1 MNFWAWLL
9 KMPAEED
16 DWKSSELLKKEKA
29 ALQKEIDALH
39 KEVCHW
45 KSIALNFRKFHQ

>member
-1 MNFWAWLL
+1 MNFWAWLFNPQVF
-9 KMPAEED
+9 K
-16 DWKSSELLKKEKA
+16 KSSDEYE
-29 ALQKEIDALH
+29 KEIKELQEEIVKLE

>member
-1 MNFWAWLL
+1 MNFWAWLFNPGAI
-9 KMPAEED
+9 K
-16 DWKSSELLKKEKA
+16 KSADEYE
-29 ALQKEIDALH
+29 KEIKDLQEEIVKLE